1 MLDQQVTIRQIVLPA
16 HAEETKRSDDSH
28 DILRMAKEAGI
39 PVRYAA
45 KGDRFEGERVK
56 LDVLWPIYGKMY
68 PGMDANHNSLALLV
82 DLNGLSLLTAGDLT
96 QEYEM
101 YSALP
106 AQVLKVAHHGAKG
119 STSPEYLQAVS
130 PKLALLTASSTR
142 MQYASAAMK
151 RLDAMG
157 IPVWGTQEGRA
168 VIMTIPNPG
177 SVSIQHYKDRGI

>member
-1 MLDQQVTIRQIVLPA
+1 
-16 HAEETKRSDDSH
+16 
-28 DILRMAKEAGI
+28 
-39 PVRYAA
+39 
-45 KGDRFEGERVK
+45 
-56 LDVLWPIYGKMY
+56 
-68 PGMDANHNSLALLV
+68 
-82 DLNGLSLLTAGDLT
+82 
-96 QEYEM
+96 M

-130 PKLALLTASSTR
+130 PKLALLTANSAR
-142 MQYASAAMK
+142 MQYVSATMK

-168 VIMTIPNPG
+168 VIMTIPSPG